1 MESFV
6 VMWMNLEP
14 VIQSEVSQEEKN
26 KYHILMHN
34 MESRKIV
41 LMKLFARKKEQR
53 NNIEDRLVDTEG
65 EGKGGMN

>member
-1 MESFV
+1 
-6 VMWMNLEP
+6 
-14 VIQSEVSQEEKN
+14 
-26 KYHILMHN
+26 

-41 LMKLFARKKEQR
+41 LMKLFARKKEER